1 MPFLNL
7 ETAVNALGRASNE
20 RGVTNAKKTLLDT
33 ARTSLLAATVSTVA
47 TAAAPTATP
56 SESGGTLAAATYKY
70 KISAV
75 NGNGVGIA
83 SAASADAV
91 VSGSTGS
98 VALTWTAVPGAT
110 SYRVFGRTG
119 GAFDLIAEV
128 SVTNYT
134 DTGAI
139 TPDVTKP
146 APASDGTQLAAAKL
160 ALAKT
165 ALQHTIFAIECA
177 ENNMSGSGLK
187 TTEFVKFNEPH
198 HSAKA
203 LEAALASLSA

>member
-1 MPFLNL
+1 MNL

-20 RGVTNAKKTLLDT
+20 RGVTNAKKALLDT
-33 ARTSLLAATVSTVA
+33 ARTSLLAASVSTLA

-56 SESGGTLAAATYKY
+56 SESNGTLAAATYKY
-70 KISAV
+70 KVSAV
-75 NGNGVGIA
+75 NGNGEGIA

-98 VALTWTAVPGAT
+98 VALTWATVTGAT
-110 SYRVFGRTG
+110 AYRVYGRTG
-119 GAFDLIAEV
+119 GAFNLIAEV
-128 SVTNYT
+128 TVTSYT

-139 TPDVTKP
+139 TPNVAKP
-146 APASDGTQLAAAKL
+146 APAADGTQLATAKL
-160 ALAKT
+160 ALVKT

-203 LEAALASLSA
+203 LEAALGALSA